1 MKNQFG
7 QNPEEVINSSIELLE
22 YEIANTLRKATQEKS
37 KKIAIIEDHGEL
49 GRWDMAEAQA
59 MLSQFY
65 EVERLPLSIQVPQRL
80 FDFAGIIIAKPT
92 QEISEFDKF
101 KIDQYIMHGGKV
113 LWLVESQMASM
124 DSLQRENL
132 FVSTTY
138 PTRIDDMLFK
148 YGVRINSN
156 IIQDLQC
163 NGIPILSG
171 MKDGVPQQKLLPWP
185 FYPVAPGVGNHPI
198 VKGVEPIW
206 FQFAASIDTLANP
219 AIKKTVLVQSSPNS
233 RVLSAPVRVDLN
245 TARIDLQPEMFR
257 RNSNGNFIMGV
268 LLEGNFTSNFQ
279 YRYDASKTPE
289 LPFKDHVENNK
300 MIVISDGDVIRNQFK
315 KSTGEVFPLG
325 YDRYTRETFGNKKF
339 IQNCIDYLCDDSGI
353 IEVRGKEIQL
363 RLLDKGKVK
372 KDRNFWI
379 AINIGLPILLIILFG
394 LSNQYIRKRKYT

>member
-1 MKNQFG
+1 
-7 QNPEEVINSSIELLE
+7 
-22 YEIANTLRKATQEKS
+22 
-37 KKIAIIEDHGEL
+37 
-49 GRWDMAEAQA
+49 
-59 MLSQFY
+59 
-65 EVERLPLSIQVPQRL
+65 
-80 FDFAGIIIAKPT
+80 
-92 QEISEFDKF
+92 
-101 KIDQYIMHGGKV
+101 
-113 LWLVESQMASM
+113 
-124 DSLQRENL
+124 
-132 FVSTTY
+132 
-138 PTRIDDMLFK
+138 MLFK

-156 IIQDLQC
+156 IIQDLQS

-185 FYPVAPGVGNHPI
+185 FYPVAPGLGNHPI

-206 FQFAASIDTLANP
+206 FQFAAAIDTLANP
-219 AIKKTVLVQSSPNS
+219 AIKKTVLVQSSPYS
-233 RVLSAPVRVDLN
+233 RILSAPVRVDLN
-245 TARIDLQPEMFR
+245 TARLDLQPEMFR

-268 LLEGNFTSNFQ
+268 LLEGTFTSNFQ

>member
-1 MKNQFG
+1 
-7 QNPEEVINSSIELLE
+7 
-22 YEIANTLRKATQEKS
+22 
-37 KKIAIIEDHGEL
+37 
-49 GRWDMAEAQA
+49 
-59 MLSQFY
+59 
-65 EVERLPLSIQVPQRL
+65 
-80 FDFAGIIIAKPT
+80 
-92 QEISEFDKF
+92 
-101 KIDQYIMHGGKV
+101 MHGGKV

-156 IIQDLQC
+156 IIQDYQC

-171 MKDGVPQQKLLPWP
+171 MRDGVPEQKLLPWP
-185 FYPVAPGVGNHPI
+185 FYPVSPGLGNHPI

-245 TARIDLQPEMFR
+245 TARLDLQPEMFR

-353 IEVRGKEIQL
+353 IEVRSKEIKL

-372 KDRNFWI
+372 KDSNFWI
-379 AINIGLPILLIILFG
+379 AINLGLPILLIIIFG
-394 LSNQYIRKRKYT
+394 LVNQYIRKRKYT